1 MDNREVVAML
11 TWINQVDPRV
21 MLNEAAV
28 ETWAYSMRTV
38 STSDAKLAVLEHYRA
53 NEHLTATPGAIYK
66 RALAYRVSKDATT
79 RALETK
85 LQVVKNPETYRAR
98 NPEMWDRLKKQ
109 GAAERQADLR
119 ARGLIA

>member
-21 MLNEAAV
+21 MLNEASV

-38 STSDAKLAVLEHYRA
+38 TTHDAKLAVLEHYRA

-66 RALAYRVSKDATT
+66 RALAYRTSKDATT

-85 LQVVKNPETYRAR
+85 ITTTANPMSWRAR
-98 NPEMWDRLKKQ
+98 NPAEWDRLAKQ
-109 GAAERQADLR
+109 GAVDRQADLR
-119 ARGLIA
+119 ARGAA